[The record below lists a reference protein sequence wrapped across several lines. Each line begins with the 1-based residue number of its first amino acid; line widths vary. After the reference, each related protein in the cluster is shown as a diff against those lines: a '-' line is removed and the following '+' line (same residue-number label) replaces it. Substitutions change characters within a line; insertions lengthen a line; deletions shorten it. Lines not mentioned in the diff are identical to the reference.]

1 MFSREWN
8 LRSYASEIQFLKK
21 WHGVNLKPWNET
33 LVMRHS
39 IKTQKILMM
48 QEIQGVQNRFG
59 GRMEEN
65 GREVAQVIGSEARE
79 APRGQRTHT
88 RSQMMHEHKVF
99 FLVGEREIELA
110 KRTWS

>member
-1 MFSREWN
+1 
-8 LRSYASEIQFLKK
+8 
-21 WHGVNLKPWNET
+21 
-33 LVMRHS
+33 
-39 IKTQKILMM
+39 
-48 QEIQGVQNRFG
+48 
-59 GRMEEN
+59 MEEN
-65 GREVAQVIGSEARE
+65 GREATQVIGSEARE